1 MANQE
6 FGDDKPPNSQ
16 CSDPIAIVGMG
27 CRWPGGVN
35 SPSQLWDLLKDK
47 RDGWVEFDSSRINL
61 DGFYHPN
68 GQRPGSMYTKGAHLL
83 REDPRNFNHAFFG
96 ISATEAMSMDPSQ
109 RKLLEVIYEAFENA
123 GEPWQKFSG
132 SRTGVFVGNFNNEHQ
147 VMQFRD
153 PDHPLP
159 YVVTGGGA
167 TILSNRINYVFNLR
181 GPSMVLDTACS
192 ASMYALH
199 VAILSIQ
206 NGDCDAAVVASG
218 NLILTPDAQL
228 FTTKLGAIS
237 PTSRS
242 HTFDAAADGY
252 SRAEG
257 FGALYIKKLSD
268 AVANGDPI
276 RAVVRGTAYNANGKT
291 GGISHP
297 DADGQEAVIRQAYK
311 AAGNL
316 PLSSTG
322 YFECHGTGTP
332 VGDPIEVSALGRVFA
347 SVREDDPMLIGS
359 IKPNL
364 GHSEPASALAQIMK
378 AILAMDHRMIPA
390 TIGIQTLNPA
400 IDFEK
405 ARAKVVTE
413 MTPWPS
419 NRLLRVSINSF
430 GYGGANAH
438 CILDHP
444 SEVLP
449 GYQLRGLSI
458 HAANGLNGSLH
469 PTKNGT
475 NGHTNGKSRNKTNG
489 FHSQGLS
496 LPIEFMQTEQGGVRP
511 YFLIPV
517 SAHDEQALRKSVDI
531 LSEIIPKY
539 KLSDLLYTLAV
550 RKSTFPHRAF
560 IVEQNEDLEHGLQM
574 ESMTIGKAPISPV
587 QRICLVFT
595 GQGAQW
601 PEMGAQLIHEYS
613 AFRKTIRYLDHVLG
627 QLQERPSWTIE
638 EVLQEPLPISR
649 VHQPEFSQTVC
660 TALQIALISLLEQ
673 WGIQATAA
681 VGHSSGEIAA
691 AYATGRLRASEAIV
705 VAYFRGQ
712 SVSANR
718 KDGLMVAV
726 GLGLEQVEPFIDG
739 LKSCLKVAA
748 VNSPDST
755 TISGDSEAIHEL
767 AAKLTTQNI
776 FNRILKTGNNAY
788 HSHHMLSL
796 GGSYE
801 ERTARGLSDVAALTH
816 QEKSR
821 PFLSWVSSVR
831 PKEEIRTTS
840 PKYWRQNLESP
851 VLFYDAVLRLAKDVP
866 IDLMVE
872 IGPHPALSGPLKQI
886 RSQLEKHGV
895 RLPLCL
901 ESLRRD
907 RHDVV
912 SMLNLAGRLY
922 INNANINLVAV
933 NAIERTRDEK
943 LQLCHGSFCVDMP
956 RYIYTYPKKPVYFE
970 NRSNKEFRTRKY
982 PHHDLLGTRQ
992 PGGSKAHPSW
1002 RNVLRIKDLPW
1013 LNDHQLIPHA
1023 VLPAAAY
1030 IAMAIEAARQIHDE
1044 TTGTN
1049 ACAIESY
1056 KLRNVAIN
1064 STMRLEDNAYG
1075 VETVLNM
1082 EKLVL
1087 TNANTKSEWYKF
1099 SIGSM
1104 PRNSEIWTEHC
1115 SGQIRVETRSTSFD
1129 QHMRLLEED
1138 PRSRSLDIS
1147 RWYEKF
1153 QEMGLGYGPTF
1164 QCLSKLQAHR
1174 DSCHAV
1180 AEVALDTTDGTIE
1193 GGESEYALHPA
1204 SLDSCLQLALIAF
1217 HAGQVENA
1225 KTAYVPILLGS
1236 ISVWVPQASER
1247 IGRAVANG
1255 NLLGLRSGYAQVQ
1268 LRTFS
1273 GDPLL
1278 EIQELKC
1285 VMYDGTPRSEDAYRF
1300 VREPYWRNVSRVD
1313 IDTLSSD
1320 TAQTLSPPK
1329 ALPNSRMDKVDRLC
1343 EQVLVDLRRT
1353 VVGNEDGKRM
1363 HDHNAFYS
1371 WVSNWNSHQIN
1382 GMTADT
1388 CESLRKAIVTG
1399 FSELDDIP
1407 EVRFIKRIYDNI
1419 DKIMSGETNSIKTV
1433 LESNLLEEFYTS
1445 GVTVS
1450 GSHAQLQ
1457 YLVDIQAHKNPQM
1470 RILEVGGKTGSAAA
1484 AVLDTLGSGTSFK
1497 RFQEYVFTDPA
1508 QLFVIEAQTKFNGH
1522 NGVSFLTLEIEQDLE
1537 AQGFQLGSFDLVIL
1551 SGGVGQAVNFD
1562 IALRNISALLKL
1574 GGSLLLIEPKRHRLT
1589 QELLSRSL
1597 AGNWE
1602 RVYRTLTI
1610 PEWHQLLTTSGF
1622 SGTKIVLDDYA
1633 GEEAISTVIFT
1644 TIPTIPTIP
1653 SLQLQGAER
1662 QRDVYVVYR
1671 DYPPPLAPYI
1681 EKIMNTKS
1689 FRCIYKNLF
1698 SHAEIPLGS
1707 LVISLADIEN
1717 STLLRCGE
1725 EYFTAI
1731 QAVMAKAATLMW
1743 VAANGTVTNPCESA
1757 IMKGAL
1763 RTIST
1768 ENMQLNVAF
1777 MDVYADYIGSFART
1791 AELISYKF
1799 RELHLVGPSGA
1810 IDRDCVLRGG
1820 TIHIERL
1827 LPDAPLN
1834 MEFRLRNKYEE
1845 EAQQCTMDTQG
1856 PLKVSYKH
1864 PGLLSSLYFEP
1875 DSAFLE
1881 PLKPGWVQI
1890 KTETIGLNMK
1900 DLAIAT
1906 AKFDSD
1912 CLSHEAAGVVCQVGP
1927 DVTSFREGDRV
1938 YGLILGRMG
1947 NFMRTPSS
1955 LISKIP
1961 AGESSVSAASMPVS
1975 CLTAIY
1981 SLQHIARLQ
1990 KGESVLVLSAAG
2002 SLGIAAIRL
2011 AQHIGAEIY
2020 VTVGTDDKRDFL
2032 VDTFGIPLSHIFQ
2045 SRDRSCVDDIM
2056 RETNGKG
2063 IDVILCSAQGDLM
2076 HELWRC
2082 IAPFGRFI
2090 DVGRTDVLGAGQL
2103 SLEVFKRN
2111 ATFSSFD
2118 MTVVLDK
2125 KPSVIQGLMTELQ
2138 SLWAGGVLGPIDMI
2152 TSFEASEIAPA
2163 MVFMSKGQHIGKVV
2177 VDFTSSTKPINVL
2190 RMPSSVTFDSE
2201 AVYILVGC
2209 LGGLGRSLA
2218 TWMIG
2223 RGAKHLAFLSRSG
2236 AESPQAVLFVKEALA
2251 MGADPRVF
2259 NCDVTDYES
2268 LSSTM
2273 AIIRGSFP
2281 VKGVVHA
2288 AMVEG
2293 DALFDQLTYSQM
2305 QKVLAPKVAGTK
2317 NLHEATRGDA
2327 LDFFLMTS
2335 SIVGVIGTPTQ
2346 SAYAAANAFQD
2357 EFARMR
2363 LTQGL
2368 PATSVDLGLILEI
2381 GFVSDSLKFQRMLQR
2396 VASYGHSETEFLQLI
2411 EGALSQSSLSSA
2423 KSSPLSQIDSA
2434 ALGQVLVGFEPSRF
2448 VPYVDSGRTTD
2459 LIWYKNARF
2468 QAVVQAINDRA
2479 GTHSPSAG
2487 NATGGG
2493 SSLSKRLQ
2501 AAESPREKAGI
2512 AQEAIVVHLA
2522 KLLGVSSDDIDP
2534 QRAMAHY
2541 GLDSLVAAELRNWLI
2556 KTFGVEVTALQL
2568 LSQTTKAANLAE
2580 MAIGETMGQG
2590 KDSKGLNGA

>member
-1 MANQE
+1 MDSPGFE
-6 FGDDKPPNSQ
+6 EEEPLGSQ

-27 CRWPGGVN
+27 CRWPGGVHN
-35 SPSQLWDLLKDK
+35 PSQLWELLKEK

-83 REDPRNFNHAFFG
+83 QEDPRNFNHAFFG

-181 GPSMVLDTACS
+181 GPSMVIDTACS

-199 VAILSIQ
+199 VAIMSIQ

-242 HTFDAAADGY
+242 HTFDVSADGY

-257 FGALYIKKLSD
+257 FGALYIKRLSD

-347 SVREDDPMLIGS
+347 SVRQDDPMLIGS

-378 AILAMDHRMIPA
+378 AVLAMDHRMIPA
-390 TIGIQTLNPA
+390 TIGIKTFNPA

-405 ARAKVVTE
+405 ARAKVVTQ

-449 GYQLRGLSI
+449 GYQLRGLSLS
-458 HAANGLNGSLH
+458 AANGLNGSLH
-469 PTKNGT
+469 PTQNGT
-475 NGHTNGKSRNKTNG
+475 NGHTNGKNHAKTNG
-489 FHSQGLS
+489 VHYLGLS
-496 LPIEFMQTEQGGVRP
+496 LPTEFLQTPQAGARP
-511 YFLIPV
+511 HFLIPV
-517 SAHDEQALRKSVDI
+517 SAHDEQALKNSVAM
-531 LSEIIPKY
+531 LSETISKY
-539 KLSDLLYTLAV
+539 KLSDLLHTLGA
-550 RKSTFPHRAF
+550 RKSTFSHRAF
-560 IVEQNEDLEHGLQM
+560 VVQQHEDLKHGLQI
-574 ESMTIGKAPISPV
+574 ESMTTGKAPISPV
-587 QRICLVFT
+587 QQICLVFT

-613 AFRKTIRYLDHVLG
+613 TFRQTICYLDHVLA
-627 QLQERPSWTIE
+627 QLHERPPWTIE
-638 EVLQEPLPISR
+638 EVLQEPPSR
-649 VHQPEFSQTVC
+649 SRIHEPEFSQTVC

-673 WGIQATAA
+673 WSIQLTAA

-712 SVSANR
+712 AVSANR

-726 GLGLEQVEPFIDG
+726 GLGPEQVEPFIDG
-739 LKSCLKVAA
+739 LETSLKIAA

-755 TISGDSEAIHEL
+755 TISGDSEAIREL
-767 AAKLTTQNI
+767 AEKLTAQNI

-796 GGSYE
+796 GASYE
-801 ERTARGLSDVAALTH
+801 QRTVRGLSDIVTLTER
-816 QEKSR
+816 EKRR
-821 PFLSWVSSVR
+821 PLLSWVSSVR
-831 PKEEIRTTS
+831 PQDNIQTAS

-851 VLFYDAVLRLAKDVP
+851 VLFHDAIVKLAKDVS
-866 IDLMVE
+866 IDLMIEV
-872 IGPHPALSGPLKQI
+872 GPHPALAGPIKQT
-886 RSQLEKHGV
+886 RSQLEKQGI

-901 ESLRRD
+901 ESLRRNE
-907 RHDVV
+907 HDVA
-912 SMLNLAGRLY
+912 SMLKLAGRLF

-933 NAIERTRDEK
+933 NATEKFHDGK

-956 RYIYTYPKKPVYFE
+956 QYIYTYPEKPVYFE
-970 NRSNKEFRTRKY
+970 NRANKEFRTRKY
-982 PHHDLLGTRQ
+982 PRHDLLGTRQ

-1030 IAMAIEAARQIHDE
+1030 IAMAIEAARQIHGESADI
-1044 TTGTN
+1044 N
-1049 ACAIESY
+1049 ASAIGSY

-1082 EKLVL
+1082 EKLAL
-1087 TNANTKSEWYKF
+1087 TTANAKSEWYKF

-1104 PRNSEIWTEHC
+1104 PRNGEIWTEHC
-1115 SGQIRVETRSTSFD
+1115 SGQIRVETRSTSFGQD
-1129 QHMRLLEED
+1129 MRLFEGD
-1138 PRSRSLDIS
+1138 SRSRSLDIG

-1174 DSCHAV
+1174 DSYHAV
-1180 AEVALDTTDGTIE
+1180 ADVALDTTDGTLE

-1225 KTAYVPILLGS
+1225 KTAFVPILLGS
-1236 ISVWVPQASER
+1236 ISVWVPKFPER
-1247 IGRAVANG
+1247 SGRAVASG

-1268 LRTFS
+1268 LHTFP

-1285 VMYDGTPRSEDAYRF
+1285 VMYDGSPGSEDASRF

-1313 IDTLSSD
+1313 VDTLTSD
-1320 TAQTLSPPK
+1320 LAQTLSPPK
-1329 ALPNSRMDKVDRLC
+1329 ALPNSKMDQVDHLC
-1343 EQVLVDLRRT
+1343 EQVLVDLRRI
-1353 VVGNEDGKRM
+1353 VARNEDEKGVN
-1363 HDHNAFYS
+1363 DHNAFNS
-1371 WVSNWNSHQIN
+1371 WIS
-1382 GMTADT
+1382 ARDT
-1388 CESLRKAIVTG
+1388 SPCISEASKDIFNDLQKAITTG
-1399 FSELDDIP
+1399 FSELGDLA
-1407 EVRFIKRIYDNI
+1407 EVQFIKKIYDNI
-1419 DKIMSGETNSIKTV
+1419 DKILSGETNSIKIV
-1433 LESNLLEEFYTS
+1433 LESKILEQFYDFGITLN
-1445 GVTVS
+1445 G
-1450 GSHAQLQ
+1450 AYNQLR
-1457 YLVDIQAHKNPQM
+1457 YLIDIKAHKNPQM
-1470 RILEVGGKTGSAAA
+1470 RILEIGGKTGSATAA
-1484 AVLDTLGSGTSFK
+1484 MLDTLGSKTTFK

-1508 QLFVIEAQTKFNGH
+1508 QLFVVEAQTKFNDHSGI
-1522 NGVSFLTLEIEQDLE
+1522 SFHTLEIEQELE
-1537 AQGFQLGSFDLVIL
+1537 GQGFQPGSFDLVIA
-1551 SGGVGQAVNFD
+1551 SGGVGQSVDLNRT
-1562 IALRNISALLKL
+1562 LGNIHTLLAP
-1574 GGSLLLIEPKRHRLT
+1574 GGALLLIEPKRHRLT

-1602 RVYRTLTI
+1602 HAYRALTA
-1610 PEWHQLLTTSGF
+1610 PQWHQLLISSGF

-1633 GEEAISTVIFT
+1633 AGEAISTVILSITPT
-1644 TIPTIPTIP
+1644 TP
-1653 SLQLQGAER
+1653 SLELQGTT
-1662 QRDVYVVYR
+1662 QQQDVYLVYR
-1671 DYPPPLAPYI
+1671 DYPPPLATYI
-1681 EKIMNTKS
+1681 EKVLKKEPS
-1689 FRCIYKNLF
+1689 RCIYKNLF
-1698 SHAEIPLGS
+1698 SYAEIPQGS
-1707 LVISLADIEN
+1707 LVISLIDIEN
-1717 STLLRCGE
+1717 STLLNHGDS
-1725 EYFTAI
+1725 YFRAI
-1731 QAVMAKAATLMW
+1731 QAIVAKAATLVW
-1743 VAANGTVTNPCESA
+1743 VAINGTDTNPCESA

-1768 ENMQLNVAF
+1768 ENTQLNVAF
-1777 MDVYADYIGSFART
+1777 IDICRDYLGSFSRT
-1791 AELISYKF
+1791 AEIISYKF
-1799 RELHLVGPSGA
+1799 KELQSAGPDGTV
-1810 IDRDCVLRGG
+1810 DRDCVLRGG
-1820 TIHIERL
+1820 LLQIERL
-1827 LPDAPLN
+1827 LPDTPLN
-1834 MEFRLRNKYEE
+1834 MEFRLRNKYEDD
-1845 EAQQCTMDTQG
+1845 AQDCMMDSQG

-1881 PLKPGWVQI
+1881 PLKSGWVQI
-1890 KTETIGLNMK
+1890 KTEAIGLNMK

-1912 CLSHEAAGVVCQVGP
+1912 YLSHEAAGVICQVGP
-1927 DVTSFREGDRV
+1927 GVTSFKEGDRV

-1947 NFMRTPSS
+1947 NFMRTPTL
-1955 LISKIP
+1955 LISAIP
-1961 AGESSVSAASMPVS
+1961 AGESFVSAASMPVS

-1981 SLQHIARLQ
+1981 SLQHLARLQ
-1990 KGESVLVLSAAG
+1990 KGESVLILSAAG
-2002 SLGIAAIRL
+2002 SLGIAAVRL
-2011 AQHIGAEIY
+2011 ARHIGAEIY

-2032 VDTFGIPLSHIFQ
+2032 VDTFGIPPSHIFQ
-2045 SRDRSCVDDIM
+2045 SRNRSCVDDIM
-2056 RETNGKG
+2056 KETGGRG

-2076 HELWRC
+2076 HELWQC

-2103 SLEVFKRN
+2103 GLEVFKRN

-2125 KPSVIQGLMTELQ
+2125 KPSIIQGLMTELQ
-2138 SLWAGGVLGPIDMI
+2138 SLWRSGVLGPIDRI
-2152 TSFEASEIAPA
+2152 TSFDASEITPA
-2163 MVFMSKGQHIGKVV
+2163 MTFMSKGQHIGKVV
-2177 VDFTSSTKPINVL
+2177 VDYKNPAKPIKVL
-2190 RMPSSVTFDSE
+2190 RMPSSVVFDPE
-2201 AVYILVGC
+2201 AVYVLVGC

-2218 TWMIG
+2218 AWMVG

-2236 AESPQAVLFVKEALA
+2236 AESPQAVLFVEELLG
-2251 MGADPRVF
+2251 MGADPQVF
-2259 NCDVTDYES
+2259 SCDVTDCES

-2273 AIIRGSFP
+2273 ALIRAKFP
-2281 VKGVVHA
+2281 VKGVIHA

-2293 DALFDQLTYSQM
+2293 DAIFDQLTYSQM
-2305 QKVLAPKVAGTK
+2305 QNVLAPKVAGTM
-2317 NLHEATRGDA
+2317 NLHEATKGDA

-2346 SAYAAANAFQD
+2346 SAYVAANVFQD

-2363 LTQGL
+2363 LAQGL

-2411 EGALSQSSLSSA
+2411 EGAISQSSLSSA
-2423 KSSPLSQIDSA
+2423 KASLLSKIDPA
-2434 ALGQVLVGFEPSRF
+2434 APGQVLLGFEPARF
-2448 VPYVDSGRTTD
+2448 VPYVDGGRTAD

-2479 GTHSPSAG
+2479 GTHASSAG
-2487 NATGGG
+2487 NTSGT

-2501 AAESPREKAGI
+2501 AAQSPREKAGI
-2512 AQEAIVVHLA
+2512 AQEAIVAHLA
-2522 KLLGVSSDDIDP
+2522 KLLGIAPDDIDP
-2534 QRAMAHY
+2534 QKAMAHY

-2580 MAIGETMGQG
+2580 MAVGESAG
-2590 KDSKGLNGA
+2590 KGGDSKDLNGA

>member
-6 FGDDKPPNSQ
+6 PGEEEPLNSQ

-35 SPSQLWDLLKDK
+35 SPSQLWDLLKDE

-83 REDPRNFNHAFFG
+83 QEDPRNFNHAFFG

-181 GPSMVLDTACS
+181 GP
-192 ASMYALH
+192 
-199 VAILSIQ
+199 
-206 NGDCDAAVVASG
+206 
-218 NLILTPDAQL
+218 
-228 FTTKLGAIS
+228 
-237 PTSRS
+237 RS

-347 SVREDDPMLIGS
+347 SVRQDDPMLIGS

-390 TIGIQTLNPA
+390 TIGIETLNPA

-458 HAANGLNGSLH
+458 YAANGVNGSLSA
-469 PTKNGT
+469 TQNGT
-475 NGHTNGKSRNKTNG
+475 NGYTNGKNHNKTNG
-489 FHSQGLS
+489 VHPQGPS
-496 LPIEFMQTEQGGVRP
+496 IPVEFLQTTQGGTRP
-511 YFLIPV
+511 YFLVPV
-517 SAHDEQALRKSVDI
+517 SAHDEPALRKSVTM
-531 LSEIIPKY
+531 LSETFLKY
-539 KLSDLLYTLAV
+539 KLSDLLYTLGA

-560 IVEQNEDLEHGLQM
+560 VVQQKEDLKHGLQM

-601 PEMGAQLIHEYS
+601 PEMGAQLIQEYS
-613 AFRKTIRYLDHVLG
+613 AFKKTIRYLDHVLG
-627 QLQERPSWTIE
+627 QLHEKPSWTIE
-638 EVLQEPLPISR
+638 EVLQEPPPRSR

-673 WGIQATAA
+673 WGIHLTAA

-712 SVSANR
+712 AVSANR

-739 LKSCLKVAA
+739 FQGHLKVAA

-755 TISGDSEAIHEL
+755 TVSGDSEAIHEL
-767 AAKLTTQNI
+767 AANLTTQNV

-796 GGSYE
+796 GSSYE
-801 ERTARGLSDVAALTH
+801 ERTARGLSDITTLTER
-816 QEKSR
+816 EKSR
-821 PFLSWVSSVR
+821 PLLSWVSSVR
-831 PKEEIRTTS
+831 PQEEIRTTS

-851 VLFYDAVLRLAKDVP
+851 VLFHDAIVKLAKDVP
-866 IDLMVE
+866 IDLMIEV
-872 IGPHPALSGPLKQI
+872 GPHPALAGPLKQT

-895 RLPLCL
+895 RLPTCL
-901 ESLRRD
+901 ESLRRNE
-907 RHDVV
+907 HDVV
-912 SMLNLAGRLY
+912 SMLNLAGRLF

-933 NAIERTRDEK
+933 NATEKIRDEK
-943 LQLCHGSFCVDMP
+943 LQLCHGNFCVDMP
-956 RYIYTYPKKPVYFE
+956 RYNYTYPETPVYFE
-970 NRSNKEFRTRKY
+970 NRANKEFRTRKY

-1030 IAMAIEAARQIHDE
+1030 IAMAIEASRQIHGE
-1044 TTGTN
+1044 TADTN
-1049 ACAIESY
+1049 TSVIESY

-1064 STMRLEDNAYG
+1064 STMRLEDNTYG

-1082 EKLVL
+1082 EKLAL
-1087 TNANTKSEWYKF
+1087 TNANAKSEWYKF

-1104 PRNSEIWTEHC
+1104 PRNGEIWTEHC

-1129 QHMRLLEED
+1129 QDMRLLEGD

-1153 QEMGLGYGPTF
+1153 QEMGLGYGTTF

-1174 DSCHAV
+1174 DSFHAV
-1180 AEVALDTTDGTIE
+1180 ADVALDTTDGTLE

-1225 KTAYVPILLGS
+1225 KTAFVPILMSS
-1236 ISVWVPQASER
+1236 ISVWVPQSPER
-1247 IGRAVANG
+1247 SGRAVASG

-1268 LRTFS
+1268 LRTLP

-1285 VMYDGTPRSEDAYRF
+1285 VMYDGSPRSEDAYRF
-1300 VREPYWRNVSRVD
+1300 VREPYWRNVSRID
-1313 IDTLSSD
+1313 IDTLASD
-1320 TAQTLSPPK
+1320 IAQTLSPPK
-1329 ALPNSRMDKVDRLC
+1329 ALPNSRMDKVDCLC
-1343 EQVLVDLRRT
+1343 EQVLVDLQRGA
-1353 VVGNEDGKRM
+1353 VGNGDEK
-1363 HDHNAFYS
+1363 HANDHNAFYR
-1371 WVSNWNSHQIN
+1371 WICTRNNSSRI
-1382 GMTADT
+1382 GDTKFVLSLTAVELT
-1388 CESLRKAIVTG
+1388 AVNACGNLQKAIATG
-1399 FSELDDIP
+1399 FAELSDIP
-1407 EVRFIKRIYDNI
+1407 EVRFIKKIYDNI

-1433 LESNLLEEFYTS
+1433 LESNLLEEFFAS

-1450 GSHAQLQ
+1450 GAHAQLR

-1470 RILEVGGKTGSAAA
+1470 RILEIGGKTGSATA
-1484 AVLDTLGSGTSFK
+1484 AVLDTLGSKTTFK

-1522 NGVSFLTLEIEQDLE
+1522 SGVSFHTLEIEQDLE

-1551 SGGVGQAVNFD
+1551 SGGVGQMVNLD
-1562 IALRNISALLKL
+1562 IALKNIHALLNP
-1574 GGSLLLIEPKRHRLT
+1574 GGALLLIEPKRHRLT

-1602 RVYRTLTI
+1602 HVYRTLTI
-1610 PEWHQLLTTSGF
+1610 PEWHQLLTDNGF
-1622 SGTKIVLDDYA
+1622 SGTKTVIDDYA
-1633 GEEAISTVIFT
+1633 GEEAMSMVILTTV
-1644 TIPTIPTIP
+1644 PTIP
-1653 SLQLQGAER
+1653 SLELQGAE
-1662 QRDVYVVYR
+1662 QQQDVYVVYR
-1671 DYPPPLAPYI
+1671 DYPPPLATYI
-1681 EKIMNTKS
+1681 GKTLKTQS
-1689 FRCIYKNLF
+1689 FRCIYKSLF

-1707 LVISLADIEN
+1707 LVIALADIEN
-1717 STLLRCGE
+1717 STLLHRGE
-1725 EYFTAI
+1725 DYFTAI
-1731 QAVMAKAATLMW
+1731 QAVVEKAATLMW
-1743 VAANGTVTNPCESA
+1743 VAANGTATNSCESA

-1763 RTIST
+1763 RTISI

-1777 MDVYADYIGSFART
+1777 IDVYADYLSSFPRT

-1799 RELHLVGPSGA
+1799 RELHSAGAAGA

-1820 TIHIERL
+1820 SLHIERL

-1834 MEFRLRNKYEE
+1834 SEFRQRNRYEE
-1845 EAQQCTMDTQG
+1845 DVQECIMETQG

-1875 DSAFLE
+1875 DSAFSE
-1881 PLKPGWVQI
+1881 SLKPGWVQI
-1890 KTETIGLNMK
+1890 KTEAIGLNMK

-1912 CLSHEAAGVVCQVGP
+1912 YLSHEAAGVVCQVGP
-1927 DVTSFREGDRV
+1927 GVTSFKEGDRV

-1947 NFMRTPSS
+1947 NFLRTPAS
-1955 LISKIP
+1955 LISTIP

-1981 SLQHIARLQ
+1981 SLQHLARLQ
-1990 KGESVLVLSAAG
+1990 KGESVLILSAAG

-2032 VDTFGIPLSHIFQ
+2032 VDTFGIPTSHIFQ
-2045 SRDRSCVDDIM
+2045 SRNRSCVDDIM
-2056 RETNGKG
+2056 RETDGRG
-2063 IDVILCSAQGDLM
+2063 IDVILCSANGDLM

-2103 SLEVFKRN
+2103 GLEVFKRN

-2125 KPSVIQGLMTELQ
+2125 RPSIIQELMTELQ
-2138 SLWAGGVLGPIDMI
+2138 SLWENGVLGPIDRI
-2152 TSFEASEIAPA
+2152 TSFEAAEIAPA

-2177 VDFTSSTKPINVL
+2177 VDYTSSTKPINVL
-2190 RMPSSVTFDSE
+2190 RMPKRVTFDSE
-2201 AVYILVGC
+2201 AVYVLVGC

-2223 RGAKHLAFLSRSG
+2223 RGAKHLALLSRSG
-2236 AESPQAVLFVKEALA
+2236 AETPQAVLFVEEALA
-2251 MGADPRVF
+2251 MGADPQVF
-2259 NCDVTDYES
+2259 SCDVTDYES
-2268 LSSTM
+2268 LLSTM
-2273 AIIRGSFP
+2273 ALIRGKFP
-2281 VKGVVHA
+2281 VKGVIHA

-2293 DALFDQLTYSQM
+2293 DALFDQLTYSQL
-2305 QKVLAPKVAGTK
+2305 QNVLAPKVAGTR

-2346 SAYAAANAFQD
+2346 SAYAAANTFQD

-2363 LTQGL
+2363 LSQGL

-2396 VASYGHSETEFLQLI
+2396 VATYGHSETEFLQLI

-2423 KSSPLSQIDSA
+2423 RSSPLSQIDSA
-2434 ALGQVLVGFEPSRF
+2434 ASGQVLVGFEPARF
-2448 VPYVDSGRTTD
+2448 IPYVDSGRTAD

-2479 GTHSPSAG
+2479 GTHSPSTG
-2487 NATGGG
+2487 NTTGGS

-2512 AQEAIVVHLA
+2512 AQEAIIAHLA
-2522 KLLGVSSDDIDP
+2522 KLLGVAPDDIDP

-2580 MAIGETMGQG
+2580 MAIGESVGQG
-2590 KDSKGLNGA
+2590 GNSKGPNGA